1 MNKKELAEIAKQLMN
16 LNEEMKALEKM
27 ASERKEILKAAGSG
41 QYGDFIVTVEERSR
55 ENFALKE
62 AKTNLTQAVW
72 NKISKFVKNTEYK
85 QVKVVKA

>member
-16 LNEEMKALEKM
+16 LNEEMKQLEKM
-27 ASERKEILKAAGSG
+27 ASERKEISKAAGSG
-41 QYGDFIVTVEERSR
+41 QYGDFIVTVEARSR

>member
-1 MNKKELAEIAKQLMN
+1 MNKRELAEIAKQLMN
-16 LNEEMKALEKM
+16 LN
-27 ASERKEILKAAGSG
+27 KEILKAAGSG
-41 QYGDFIVTVEERSR
+41 QYGDFIVTVEEKSR
-55 ENFALKE
+55 ENFNLKE